1 MDGDVKSRN
10 ERDAR
15 ATSRGAPQNCPTSS
29 NYLPYPTYTTP
40 ASQVQAA
47 YVRNDPASSRC
58 VGSFLTEKRSATQS
72 SPSSSCGRQKPGQAS
87 ADNPPLSRAT
97 PAREET
103 SIYGLYR
110 VRSHREYRYSHC
122 RTGFVD
128 EEGIDTT
135 HAPAIALAP
144 LPPDRR
150 WRHPRHHRHFR
161 GVLLL
166 HPEGPDARRAIA
178 A

>member
-1 MDGDVKSRN
+1 MKETPVLR
-10 ERDAR
+10 R
-15 ATSRGAPQNCPTSS
+15 AGHLKTPPLPPTTYPILLILPRRRRCRRRTCVMIQLARGASG
-29 NYLPYPTYTTP
+29 
-40 ASQVQAA
+40 ASCA
-47 YVRNDPASSRC
+47 
-58 VGSFLTEKRSATQS
+58 EKRSATQS